1 MIWMWTWSGKCF
13 GYLDGEDLYT
23 YSGKHV
29 GKLQGSD
36 IYNPQGR
43 YLGEV
48 MNDTWLITS
57 NSKKGWVGSAF
68 SPYGNRGAYAPYANY
83 AGYAMYAGYE
93 DFPDPR
99 SL

>member
-29 GKLQGSD
+29 GKLQGTD

-48 MNDTWLITS
+48 MNDTWLITCNAS
-57 NSKKGWVGSAF
+57 VVPHGVLGDVCHAT
-68 SPYGNRGAYAPYANY
+68 GLCAY
-83 AGYAMYAGYE
+83 
-93 DFPDPR
+93 R
-99 SL
+99 SSH